1 VSSSRVRGEEVR
13 FGEESATAWR
23 RCTGISGQ
31 AMIATWSPA
40 DGERACSR
48 GSSGASRTAS
58 EPGAFR
64 DRSRCQRSGLVPRQR
79 GRVLDRCTARF
90 ERALW
95 SCQRVENSISN
106 SRVSGPPKTSQ
117 NGPERPLRN
126 EPLAVGSGPWTARR
140 PELWQA
146 ADGDGPRLRM
156 ERKDL
161 PDVIRSQAVS
171 VSMSSCR
178 DGMARVLAFDFLLLP
193 ARRTLPALDLA
204 PGLALLLPLR
214 RPHPAFLL
222 ALRAGLA
229 NRSRHVLTRSAWFP
243 GRRSPFFATVY
254 GRTGCIAV
262 NRPGH
267 DPKPTSRNPADPD
280 RFAANVAR
288 EWQRGD
294 IGGCTN
300 RGELRSRTT
309 SLAGMLAMVPL
320 GAKAADFSCG

>member
-1 VSSSRVRGEEVR
+1 MGREP
-13 FGEESATAWR
+13 A
-23 RCTGISGQ
+23 
-31 AMIATWSPA
+31 PA
-40 DGERACSR
+40 DQAAHPGRHLSPVHSGIGAGASDQAWSR
-48 GSSGASRTAS
+48 GNGVVCWIGVPHGSSAPSGLASVSRTQ
-58 EPGAFR
+58 
-64 DRSRCQRSGLVPRQR
+64 SR
-79 GRVLDRCTARF
+79 
-90 ERALW
+90 
-95 SCQRVENSISN
+95 I
-106 SRVSGPPKTSQ
+106 RVSGPPKTSQ

-204 PGLALLLPLR
+204 PGLAPLLPLR
-214 RPHPAFLL
+214 RPLPAFLL

-267 DPKPTSRNPADPD
+267 DPKPTSRDPADPD

>member
-1 VSSSRVRGEEVR
+1 
-13 FGEESATAWR
+13 
-23 RCTGISGQ
+23 
-31 AMIATWSPA
+31 
-40 DGERACSR
+40 
-48 GSSGASRTAS
+48 
-58 EPGAFR
+58 
-64 DRSRCQRSGLVPRQR
+64 
-79 GRVLDRCTARF
+79 
-90 ERALW
+90 
-95 SCQRVENSISN
+95 
-106 SRVSGPPKTSQ
+106 
-117 NGPERPLRN
+117 
-126 EPLAVGSGPWTARR
+126 
-140 PELWQA
+140 
-146 ADGDGPRLRM
+146 M

-171 VSMSSCR
+171 VSISSCR

-193 ARRTLPALDLA
+193 ARRALPALDLA
-204 PGLALLLPLR
+204 PGLALLPPLR
-214 RPHPAFLL
+214 RALPAFLL

-294 IGGCTN
+294 IGGCGQSGRIAQPN
-300 RGELRSRTT
+300 REPRRDARDGTARCKGRQFRRVVREGTLSADHRVRRKAATTTT
-309 SLAGMLAMVPL
+309 SDSLARRSTVRLAPALRNREVGTYCPQPVL
-320 GAKAADFSCG
+320 RPDAAAPTRVAPGPCVSGEPVVLVSGNAIRVCTGD